1 MVMYKCSILA
11 DPKGKAWDFA
21 YSIYEN
27 LKKRDGKFEMN
38 EIRIK
43 EFRDGEIKPKI
54 KDNIRRKNCFFVH
67 DSSKHPAQ
75 WLMELIFVNEAMK
88 NSSANEIVDVLP
100 YMKFSR
106 QDRKDESR
114 VSVNAV
120 ALADVIGMYS
130 DKVSTRVLT
139 IDSHSSLLPSFYRI
153 HFDNLYSS
161 VLLHDYLKEKH
172 PGLLN
177 DIVVMAPD
185 AGGASRAKAFASK
198 LGIEN
203 IIIGYK
209 YRKTAGEVSEFKVV
223 GEAKDRDILIIDDI
237 IDSGNTLIEATKKL
251 REEGARKV
259 YTYCTH
265 GLFSG
270 DARERVSKELDL
282 VIVSNSIPQPQ
293 HGKID
298 VMPLNDFFA
307 EAIYRTNEGESLSA
321 LFE

>member
-11 DPKGKAWDFA
+11 NPEGDAWNFA
-21 YSIYEN
+21 YSIYEK
-27 LKKRDGKFEMN
+27 LSERDGKFEINEVRIKRFRDN
-38 EIRIK
+38 EIK
-43 EFRDGEIKPKI
+43 VKI

-67 DSSKHPAQ
+67 DSLKQPSD
-75 WLMELIFVNEAMK
+75 WLTELMFVNEVMK
-88 NSSANEIVDVLP
+88 NSSAYEIINVLP

-114 VSVNAV
+114 VAVNAKV
-120 ALADVIGMYS
+120 LAEVIELYA
-130 DKVSTRVLT
+130 DRVLT
-139 IDSHSSLLPSFYRI
+139 IDAHSSLLPSFYRI
-153 HFDNLYSS
+153 PFDNLYSS
-161 VLLHDYLKEKH
+161 KLLHEYLEKKH
-172 PGLLN
+172 PELLSET
-177 DIVVMAPD
+177 VVMSPD
-185 AGGASRAKAFASK
+185 AGGASRAKAFALK
-198 LGIEN
+198 LGVKDIV
-203 IIIGYK
+203 IGYK
-209 YRKTAGEVSEFKVV
+209 YRKSEGEVSEFKII
-223 GEAKDRDILIIDDI
+223 GEVAGKNVLIVDDI
-237 IDSGNTLIEATKKL
+237 VDSGNTLIEATKKL

-293 HGKID
+293 HDNIE

-307 EAIYRTNEGESLSA
+307 EAIYRTNEGLPLSE